1 MQSMQI
7 SICLLGQ
14 SSIEWRKVCH
24 YYRRHASQ
32 VKGRRFVD
40 EMSVATVAVRGE
52 RCLNSAAWIPARV
65 RTDATEDRKACRVS
79 QQPN

>member
-1 MQSMQI
+1 MSGAKFVTTI
-7 SICLLGQ
+7 D
-14 SSIEWRKVCH
+14 
-24 YYRRHASQ
+24 ATPQ

-52 RCLNSAAWIPARV
+52 RCLNSAAWIPARI
-65 RTDATEDRKACRVS
+65 RTDAAEDRKACGVS